1 MMLRELENIID
12 HERRVLDEIEEA
24 RRQSLLE
31 QEKLRETLET
41 KIREE
46 EEGIEEEV
54 KGHLREEMVRL
65 QSEKNDA
72 IKIIQKSA
80 EELLSDKTLQGKMV
94 KRMTELL
101 LNSS

>member
-1 MMLRELENIID
+1 MLRELENIID